1 LCLHSVALDY
11 HKGFESPVIEPGKSV
26 DPLGSFSDFFL
37 GLYSLALDDLF
48 VNFVRKVN
56 EILQIDIKK

>member
-1 LCLHSVALDY
+1 
-11 HKGFESPVIEPGKSV
+11 VIEAGKSI
-26 DPLGSFSDFFL
+26 DPFGSFSDFFL

-48 VNFVRKVN
+48 VNFVRKFD